1 MPGGKRKVGDLVW
14 AVVRGYP
21 NWPGQVMDPKTAP
34 ARVYDS
40 KKAGDTI
47 LVSFFADSSYG
58 WFPDVNLHD
67 FEAKYDDFKHQKA
80 NKSAKV
86 LFRLWRTSL
95 EGSLSARGK
104 KILRSLVSSAELWP
118 GCGRSKGGA

>member
-14 AVVRGYP
+14 AIVRGYP

-34 ARVYDS
+34 PRVHDS
-40 KKAGDTI
+40 RKAGDTI

-67 FEAKYDDFKHQKA
+67 FDAKYEEYRLQKA

-86 LFRLWRTSL
+86 LLPVEHKTYQIWS
-95 EGSLSARGK
+95 
-104 KILRSLVSSAELWP
+104 P
-118 GCGRSKGGA
+118 